1 MNVEADRLKKML
13 GLSRMSYHDIN
24 QPRSRFVQ
32 FPDVA
37 GHGRRLSLQHSS
49 RNGRHSHTV
58 RANAESDLAHGVV
71 SSVVVRGRTH
81 PCARPLDPL
90 ARANIARRLPTCQE
104 QGRPCLCG
112 CLDPLPP
119 TAGSWKNPQRG
130 RSIVTSGNSVKCRD
144 RRGTERRSE
153 EWVRRSAGR
162 FARGRRLR
170 LGAPRRSLV
179 GRRSTPAHGQPEAEP
194 AVDLPE
200 AAVTAAER
208 RVRRAPAGEAHA
220 TG

>member
-1 MNVEADRLKKML
+1 MPGTGRCTACRAA
-13 GLSRMSYHDIN
+13 
-24 QPRSRFVQ
+24 PRRSLAFSW
-32 FPDVA
+32 PHLLVA
-37 GHGRRLSLQHSS
+37 
-49 RNGRHSHTV
+49 
-58 RANAESDLAHGVV
+58 
-71 SSVVVRGRTH
+71 VRGRTH

-179 GRRSTPAHGQPEAEP
+179 GRRASPAHGQPEAEP

-220 TG
+220 TGRGRCFDRDRELAEEGWVIEDPNASEGVVVVAWLRRLVLEAREG

>member
-1 MNVEADRLKKML
+1 M
-13 GLSRMSYHDIN
+13 SRT
-24 QPRSRFVQ
+24 
-32 FPDVA
+32 
-37 GHGRRLSLQHSS
+37 GTSS
-49 RNGRHSHTV
+49 
-58 RANAESDLAHGVV
+58 
-71 SSVVVRGRTH
+71 
-81 PCARPLDPL
+81 
-90 ARANIARRLPTCQE
+90 
-104 QGRPCLCG
+104 LCG

-179 GRRSTPAHGQPEAEP
+179 GRRASPAHGQPEAEP

-208 RVRRAPAGEAHA
+208 RGWRGPARGGPPAGWGRRFGRGPGQGGEGRGIKGGHA
-220 TG
+220 SAGGGVVPWRGRPLLEGPEGRPPGAPG